1 MCVCMLMCVCLFV
14 CACVCLCVRAVCT
27 QHVCM
32 HPCIRV
38 YKHACV
44 WLCFHTPVLGT
55 DACDLGIGV
64 MVTSHAGRAAVI
76 RSSFVVHRS
85 IR

>member
-1 MCVCMLMCVCLFV
+1 MCVCCVCMLMCVC
-14 CACVCLCVRAVCT
+14 ACVCVLCVLCVLA